1 MTGVDALLRLLP
13 SLALIVGALLL
24 LRHWAQKGRAGSPT
38 PMRVVSRTS
47 VTRGSVLAVVEVGER
62 RLLVGAAEQSVN
74 LLAELDPAPDLAA
87 DTPVRPIA
95 AAPAAPATDRQGLL
109 EQLRHTTL
117 TSTRPR
123 PLSDERPRMAPL
135 DRLRHLTVRTPA
147 ASHPRRPTRAAPPS

>member
-24 LRHWAQKGRAGSPT
+24 LRHWAQKGRAGSST
-38 PMRVVSRTS
+38 PMRVLSRTS

-62 RLLVGAAEQSVN
+62 RLLVGAAEQGVN

-117 TSTRPR
+117 TSTRP
-123 PLSDERPRMAPL
+123 LSDERPRMAPL